1 MKEKVQGPAIG
12 LIVVGALGGVMGL
25 LGLVMTLFGTAM
37 NLGMYQGL
45 EDQLGSAAYFAINLV
60 SNLIGLAV
68 SGFLIW
74 AGMQM
79 KELKNRSAC
88 FAACIVA
95 MIPCGGCCII
105 GIPIGIWGL
114 VVLSKDEVKQA
125 FTS

>member
-37 NLGMYQGL
+37 NLGMYRGL

-60 SNLIGLAV
+60 GLAV